1 MVIGLRHPLQHLRG
15 NAIRAFRSQGLQVE
29 VLGEDLNSKLIEVN
43 VNHTIIIFLF
53 LF

>member
-43 VNHTIIIFLF
+43 VNDTIIFLT
-53 LF
+53 